1 MRYAQTHH
9 KQHRHFAR
17 CAALIAVITLVAS
30 SCAAQY
36 VVVPRGQPPQS
47 PDAPFFQELNK
58 YPGLLEELGR
68 LIGKLQQNVQ
78 FPAAR
83 TESHLLPLLP
93 ESTMFYAAFPNYGDV
108 THQALT
114 VFQQELQE
122 SAVLRD
128 WWQHSGAAKSGP
140 KVEDALEKVY
150 QLSQYLGD
158 EIVVSGAMEGRAPS
172 MLIAAEIRK
181 PGLKSALEAILNE
194 SGSKSK
200 PSVRVLDPQ
209 ELAKAEDLPS
219 SETPVMLVRPDFVVV
234 ALNVAALRS
243 FSARLDH
250 GSKTFASTSFGRRIA
265 QAYDGGAT
273 VVGAADLH
281 TLLQQ
286 IPTGTEQE
294 KTTFERTGFADMKYL
309 VWSHKKVAG
318 QTISETELSFT
329 GPRHGMASWL
339 VTPSPLGSLDFVSPR
354 AMMALALS
362 LTSPARIF
370 DDVKVAAGSTNSSS
384 FATLAQFEKMLNLS
398 LKDDVL
404 SHLGGEITAEL
415 DDIAPPSSV
424 WRAIFRTDDSNH
436 LQQTLNALLAFAHMM
451 PEQVNDGGVTYY
463 TIHVPGG
470 KAPLEIGYAFVD
482 GYLIVGSG
490 QATVAE
496 AVRLH
501 KTGESL
507 GKSKKFLTSLPPR
520 ATPGFSAVLYQDPQA
535 MAALQM
541 QRLAPE
547 MAESFAHVA
556 GLETPT
562 VMCAYG
568 EENAIRAVSTSASFD
583 VGAVLV
589 VAAVAIPN
597 LLRSRITANEA
608 SAVGSI
614 RTVNTAEITYAGTYQ
629 KGFAPDLATMG
640 PDPTGKGTPSADHAS
655 FIDST
660 LGGATCKA
668 GSWCV
673 KSGFKFSVAAVCKQ
687 KRCDD
692 FVVVGTPIADNTGTR
707 SFCSTADGVIRYKT
721 GSPLTSLVGVSE
733 CKTWAPMR

>member
-1 MRYAQTHH
+1 MRYAQTRQ
-9 KQHRHFAR
+9 KQHRRVSR
-17 CAALIAVITLVAS
+17 CAALIAVISLVAS
-30 SCAAQY
+30 TCAAQDA
-36 VVVPRGQPPQS
+36 PAAQSQS

-58 YPGLLEELGR
+58 YPGLLEEFGQ

-83 TESHLLPLLP
+83 SESHLLPLLP
-93 ESTMFYAAFPNYGDV
+93 ESTMFYAAFSNYGDV

-114 VFQQELQE
+114 VFQQELKE

-181 PGLKSALEAILNE
+181 PGLKSALESILNE

-209 ELAKAEDLPS
+209 ELAKAEELP
-219 SETPVMLVRPDFVVV
+219 SETPVILVRPDFVVV

-243 FSARLDH
+243 FSTRVDH
-250 GSKTFASTSFGRRIA
+250 GSKTFVSSAFGQRIA
-265 QAYDGGAT
+265 QAYQGGAT
-273 VVGAADLH
+273 MVGAADLH
-281 TLLQQ
+281 KLLQQ
-286 IPTGTEQE
+286 IPIGTEQE
-294 KTTFERTGFADMKYL
+294 HETFERTGFTDVNYL
-309 VWSHKKVAG
+309 VWTHKKVAG
-318 QTISETELSFT
+318 QAISETELSFT
-329 GPRHGMASWL
+329 GPRREMASWL
-339 VTPSPLGSLDFVSPR
+339 ATPSPLGSLDFVSPR

-362 LTSPARIF
+362 LTSPAQIF
-370 DDVKVAAGSTNSSS
+370 DDVKLAAGSSNSGP

-415 DDIAPPSSV
+415 DDIAPPAPV
-424 WRAIFRTDDSNH
+424 WKAILRTDDSNH
-436 LQQTLNALLAFAHMM
+436 LQQTLNTLLAVAHLV
-451 PEQVNDGGVTYY
+451 PEKVVDGGVTYY
-463 TIHVPGG
+463 TIHAPGP
-470 KAPLEIGYAFVD
+470 KAPVEIGYAFVD

-507 GKSKKFLTSLPPR
+507 GKSKKFLASLPPR
-520 ATPGFSAVLYQDPQA
+520 ATPGVSAVLYQDPQA

-541 QRLAPE
+541 RRLEPE
-547 MAESFAHVA
+547 MAESFAHLA
-556 GLETPT
+556 GLGTPT
-562 VMCAYG
+562 VMCVYG
-568 EENAIRAVSTSASFD
+568 EEKAIRAASTSAGFD

-597 LLRSRITANEA
+597 LLRSRTAANEA

-614 RTVNTAEITYAGTYQ
+614 RTVNTAQVTYSVAYPQ
-629 KGFAPDLATMG
+629 KGFAPDLATLG
-640 PDPTGKGTPSADHAS
+640 PDPSGKDKPSADHAS

-673 KSGFKFSVAAVCKQ
+673 KSGFKFSLAAVCKQ
-687 KRCDD
+687 KSCDD
-692 FVVVGTPIADNTGTR
+692 FVVVGTPVAENTGTR
-707 SFCSTADGVIRYKT
+707 SFCSTSDGVIRYKA
-721 GSPLTSLVGVSE
+721 GSPLTSPVSVSE
-733 CKTWAPMR
+733 CRSWAPVQ

>member
-1 MRYAQTHH
+1 MRYAQTHQ
-9 KQHRHFAR
+9 KQHRRFSR
-17 CAALIAVITLVAS
+17 CAALIALICLVAS
-30 SCAAQY
+30 GCAAQDA
-36 VVVPRGQPPQS
+36 PAAQSQS

-68 LIGKLQQNVQ
+68 LIGKLQQNIQ
-78 FPAAR
+78 FPPAR

-93 ESTMFYAAFPNYGDV
+93 ESTMFYAAFSNYGEV
-108 THQALT
+108 THQALN

-158 EIVVSGAMEGRAPS
+158 EIVVSGAMEGRTPS

-181 PGLKSALEAILNE
+181 PGLKSALEAMLNE

-209 ELAKAEDLPS
+209 ELAKTEDPPS
-219 SETPVMLVRPDFVVV
+219 SETPVILVRPDFVVV

-250 GSKTFASTSFGRRIA
+250 SSKTFASTAFGQRIA

-281 TLLQQ
+281 KFLQQ

-294 KTTFERTGFADMKYL
+294 RETFERTGFADVNYL
-309 VWSHKKVAG
+309 VWSHKKAAG
-318 QTISETELSFT
+318 QAISETELSFT
-329 GPRHGMASWL
+329 GPRRGMASWL
-339 VTPSPLGSLDFVSPR
+339 ATPSPLGSLDFVSPR
-354 AMMALALS
+354 AMMALAVS
-362 LTSPARIF
+362 LTSPAQIF
-370 DDVKVAAGSTNSSS
+370 EDVKLAAGSSNSGP
-384 FATLAQFEKMLNLS
+384 FATLAQFEKLLNLS

-404 SHLGGEITAEL
+404 GHLEGEITAEL
-415 DDIAPPSSV
+415 DDIAPPAPV
-424 WRAIFRTDDSNH
+424 WKAILRTDDSNN
-436 LQQTLNALLAFAHMM
+436 LQQTLNTLLVVAHLV
-451 PEQVNDGGVTYY
+451 PEQVTDGGVTYY
-463 TIHVPGG
+463 TIHVPGA
-470 KAPLEIGYAFVD
+470 KAPVEIGYAFVD

-490 QATVAE
+490 QAAVAE

-507 GKSKKFLTSLPPR
+507 GKSKKFLASLPPR
-520 ATPGFSAVLYQDPQA
+520 ATPGVSAVLYQDPQA
-535 MAALQM
+535 MAALQT
-541 QRLAPE
+541 QRVAPE
-547 MAESFAHVA
+547 MAEALAHLA
-556 GLETPT
+556 GQGTPT
-562 VMCAYG
+562 VMCVYG
-568 EENAIRAVSTSASFD
+568 EEKAIRAASTSAGFD
-583 VGAVLV
+583 LGAALV

-597 LLRSRITANEA
+597 LLRSRMAANEA
-608 SAVGSI
+608 SAVGAI
-614 RTVNTAEITYAGTYQ
+614 RTVMTAQVTYETTYPH
-629 KGFAPDLATMG
+629 KGFASDLATLG
-640 PDPTGKGTPSADHAS
+640 PDPSGKSTPSADHAS
-655 FIDST
+655 LIDAT

-673 KSGFKFSVAAVCKQ
+673 KSGFKFSLVAVCKQ
-687 KRCDD
+687 KPCDD
-692 FVVVGTPIADNTGTR
+692 FVVVGTPVAENTGTK

-721 GSPLTSLVGVSE
+721 GSPLTSTVSVSE
-733 CKTWAPMR
+733 CRAWAPVQ

>member
-1 MRYAQTHH
+1 M
-9 KQHRHFAR
+9 KEF
-17 CAALIAVITLVAS
+17 
-30 SCAAQY
+30 
-36 VVVPRGQPPQS
+36 
-47 PDAPFFQELNK
+47 
-58 YPGLLEELGR
+58 GR

-83 TESHLLPLLP
+83 SESRLLPLLP
-93 ESTMFYAAFPNYGDV
+93 ESTMFYAAFSNYGDA

-128 WWQHSGAAKSGP
+128 WWQHSGAAQSGP

-158 EIVVSGAMEGRAPS
+158 EIVVSGAMEGKTPS

-200 PSVRVLDPQ
+200 SSVRVLDPQ

-219 SETPVMLVRPDFVVV
+219 ETPVILVRPDFVVV

-243 FSARLDH
+243 FSTRLDH
-250 GSKTFASTSFGRRIA
+250 GSKIFASTAFGQRIVRE
-265 QAYDGGAT
+265 YEGGAT

-281 TLLQQ
+281 KLLQQ
-286 IPTGTEQE
+286 MPTGTEQE
-294 KTTFERTGFADMKYL
+294 QMTFERTGFADMNYL

-318 QTISETELSFT
+318 QAISETELSFT
-329 GPRHGMASWL
+329 GPRRGMASWL
-339 VTPSPLGSLDFVSPR
+339 ATPSQLGSLDFVSPR
-354 AMMALALS
+354 AMMALAVS
-362 LTSPARIF
+362 LTSPAQIF
-370 DDVKVAAGSTNSSS
+370 EDVKLTAGTSNSGP

-404 SHLGGEITAEL
+404 GHLEGEITAEL
-415 DDIAPPSSV
+415 DDIAPPAPV
-424 WRAIFRTDDSNH
+424 WKAILRTDDSNH
-436 LQQTLNALLAFAHMM
+436 LQQTLNTLLAVAHLV
-451 PEQVNDGGVTYY
+451 PEQVADGGVTYY
-463 TIHVPGG
+463 TIHVPGA
-470 KAPLEIGYAFVD
+470 KAPIEIAYAFVD

-490 QATVAE
+490 QAAVAE

-507 GKSKKFLTSLPPR
+507 GKSKKFLASLPPR
-520 ATPGFSAVLYQDPQA
+520 ATPGVSAVLYQDPQS

-541 QRLAPE
+541 QRLPQE
-547 MAESFAHVA
+547 MAETFAHLA
-556 GLETPT
+556 GQGTPT
-562 VMCAYG
+562 VMCVYG
-568 EENAIRAVSTSASFD
+568 EEKAIRAASTSAGFD
-583 VGAVLV
+583 AGAVLV

-597 LLRSRITANEA
+597 LLRSRMAANEA
-608 SAVGSI
+608 SAVGAI
-614 RTVNTAEITYAGTYQ
+614 RTVNTAEITYSATYPQ
-629 KGFAPDLATMG
+629 KGFAPDLATLG
-640 PDPTGKGTPSADHAS
+640 PDPSGKNTPSADHAS
-655 FIDST
+655 LIDAT
-660 LGGATCKA
+660 LGGATCKT

-673 KSGFKFSVAAVCKQ
+673 KSGFKFSLAAVCKQ
-687 KRCDD
+687 KPCDD
-692 FVVVGTPIADNTGTR
+692 FVVVATPVADNTGTR

-721 GSPLTSLVGVSE
+721 GPPPTSPVGVSE
-733 CKTWAPMR
+733 CRAWARVQ